1 MNAAGIA
8 VLSAAGAFAL
18 TGIGYGV
25 YQAGVSQG
33 QSPVVTGVDEQQLLE
48 ARIQAAVQ
56 AALQPAT
63 GSPVAP
69 APVESAA
76 VVVTTTVSAP
86 AAVPVSAPSPPPR
99 PALATVYSAPAP
111 QVARVLH
118 VEPVTSSWQEPREV
132 CQLVTV
138 QRQVQVHDDTRAAR
152 TLLGAAAGGLLG
164 NQVGGGSGKKV
175 ATVVGALAG
184 AQVGSQTA
192 KPTTRTVATTE
203 QQCNTVMETRTR
215 TNGYLVSYEY
225 NGQLATVRASQRPG
239 DYLPVENGR
248 VVVF

>member
-33 QSPVVTGVDEQQLLE
+33 HGPVATAPDQQQTLD

-56 AALQPAT
+56 AAMQPAVT
-63 GSPVAP
+63 APVAP

-76 VVVTTTVSAP
+76 MVVTTTTVSAP
-86 AAVPVSAPSPPPR
+86 AVVAAPR
-99 PALATVYSAPAP
+99 PAVTTVYTPPPP

-152 TLLGAAAGGLLG
+152 TVLGAAAGGLLG

-184 AQVGSQTA
+184 AQVGNQTA

-225 NGQLATVRASQRPG
+225 NGQLATVRTSQRPG

-248 VVVF
+248 VIVF

>member
-8 VLSAAGAFAL
+8 VLSVASAFAL
-18 TGIGYGV
+18 TGVGYGV

-33 QSPVVTGVDEQQLLE
+33 QGPVVTAVDEQQLLE

-56 AALQPAT
+56 AALQPA
-63 GSPVAP
+63 P
-69 APVESAA
+69 APVEPVPAEAA
-76 VVVTTTVSAP
+76 TVVVTTTVSAAPAP
-86 AAVPVSAPSPPPR
+86 AARPAPR
-99 PALATVYSAPAP
+99 PAVTTVYTAPAP

-138 QRQVQVHDDTRAAR
+138 QRQVQVQDDTRAAR

-164 NQVGGGSGKKV
+164 NQIGGGSGKKV

-184 AQVGSQTA
+184 AQVGNQTA
-192 KPTTRTVATTE
+192 RPTTRTVATTE

-215 TNGYLVSYEY
+215 NNGYLVSYEY
-225 NGQLATVRASQRPG
+225 NGQLATVRTNQRPG

-248 VVVF
+248 VILF